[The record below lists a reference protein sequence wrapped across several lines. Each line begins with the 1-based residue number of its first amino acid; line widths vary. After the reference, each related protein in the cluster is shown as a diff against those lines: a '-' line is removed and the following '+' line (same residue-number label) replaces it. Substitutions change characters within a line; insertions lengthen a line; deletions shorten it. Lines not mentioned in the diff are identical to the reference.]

1 MSYEEIYKSKL
12 MTADEAVAAHI
23 KSGDKIWLGGLS
35 VADKVLSCVIEKVK
49 QGALENIDFYGN
61 MTMDDI
67 GLADKDIPADKFR
80 YGVLRSDRGSIGG
93 KRDGSSERD

>member
-67 GLADKDIPADKFR
+67 VLPTKTSLRINSDTMPFSTADMK
-80 YGVLRSDRGSIGG
+80 G
-93 KRDGSSERD
+93 KAAKTEL